1 MSSSLL
7 IKHSSQTGKEICRA
21 FFKTII
27 FTMFSTGKI
36 MEDLCESYSTVK
48 NWTRT
53 SHQNVAKFY
62 EALGLEQEEDDRN
75 KKLAI
80 RFYAGEWIIKTSS
93 PTHHQDST
101 QVKQNKEQR
110 VSQRLNGI
118 FKFKFFLLST
128 YHIGHLHTLFR

>member
-7 IKHSSQTGKEICRA
+7 VKHSSQTGKEICRL

-27 FTMFSTGKI
+27 FTMFSRGKI

-62 EALGLEQEEDDRN
+62 EALGLEQEEQEEDDTN

-80 RFYAGEWIIKTSS
+80 NFYAGQWMIKTSS
-93 PTHHQDST
+93 PNHQDST
-101 QVKQNKEQR
+101 QVKQNKTKQNKEQSR
-110 VSQRLNGI
+110 N
-118 FKFKFFLLST
+118 
-128 YHIGHLHTLFR
+128 